1 MNPRLQTRISAAIS
15 RACRKGGAPV
25 KVYAWGSYREFNAV
39 FMGESDVVEG
49 GRVGSV
55 GSRGFF
61 VFSFEEYDRLIDW
74 IGNDEEDVR
83 LVDGSTEWEIDFG
96 GLLAKESEGV
106 IVVSAYRIVKER

>member
-1 MNPRLQTRISAAIS
+1 MNPRLQMRISAAIS
-15 RACRKGGAPV
+15 RACRKNGAPV
-25 KVYAWGSYREFNAV
+25 KVYRWGTYREFNAV

-74 IGNDEEDVR
+74 IGNDEDDVR
-83 LVDGSTEWEIDFG
+83 LVDGSTEW
-96 GLLAKESEGV
+96 KST
-106 IVVSAYRIVKER
+106 SAGCLPRSRKG